1 MKFLPCELRQQLGVT
16 VARALNVENSNIG
29 TLNALADSVKQP
41 FMQNAAKSGS
51 EPFHDICGDP
61 AARNREGRP
70 SSLHCVGD
78 VLAHAPRQLSG
89 CIAFAAPIVRDLAE
103 ISPSRMIECHSI

>member
-1 MKFLPCELRQQLGVT
+1 MASPPLSFFQTFPFMKFLPCELRQQLGVT

-51 EPFHDICGDP
+51 EPFFPFVLRCSKGLFWSLTVVKP
-61 AARNREGRP
+61 EFRQGVQGSARTP
-70 SSLHCVGD
+70 
-78 VLAHAPRQLSG
+78 
-89 CIAFAAPIVRDLAE
+89 
-103 ISPSRMIECHSI
+103 

>member
-1 MKFLPCELRQQLGVT
+1 MPARNFQMQPSGHPSRKPAPSAQRTSEGNGSFAGT
-16 VARALNVENSNIG
+16 VNG
-29 TLNALADSVKQP
+29 
-41 FMQNAAKSGS
+41 GS